1 MKPVPFDYRRPRSL
15 AAALDLLDSAPGA
28 KILAG
33 GQTLGPMLNLRLV
46 RPKLL
51 VDITRVPELVS
62 VEETDDAVVIG
73 GSVTHAAI
81 EDGLIADP
89 TNGFMRKVASD
100 IAYRA
105 VRTRGTIGGSLAHA
119 DPAADWLTTLVAL
132 NADVLIEGPD
142 GRRRVPLSQFVNGV
156 FETALEENEILL
168 ALHIPRLTDTARCGF
183 YKYCRKAGEF
193 AEAMAAAVIDE
204 KESGFRLVAGA
215 TEGAPIVIDD
225 PDGIVADGF
234 DVERAMAALQSQGYK
249 GDDYELRI
257 HAVAMKRA
265 WQEACAA

>member
-1 MKPVPFDYRRPRSL
+1 MKPVSFDYRRPRSL
-15 AAALDLLDSAPGA
+15 EAALDLLDSAPGA

-51 VDITRVPELVS
+51 IDITRVPDLVAT
-62 VEETDDAVVIG
+62 EDADGAVVIG

-81 EDGLIADP
+81 EDGLISDP
-89 TNGFMRKVASD
+89 ANGFMRRVAQD

-132 NADVLIEGPD
+132 DADVQMVGPG
-142 GRRRVPLSQFVNGV
+142 GRRSVPLSQFVNGV
-156 FETALEENEILL
+156 FETALEPNEILL
-168 ALHIPRLTDTARCGF
+168 ALRIPRLADTAKCGF

-193 AEAMAAAVIDE
+193 AEAMAAAVVDDTTG
-204 KESGFRLVAGA
+204 SFRLVAGA

-225 PDGIVADGF
+225 PDQVIADGF
-234 DVERAMAALQSQGYK
+234 DIERAKAVLRSHGYE
-249 GDDYELRI
+249 GDDYELQI

-265 WQEACAA
+265 WQEACTA